1 MEEGSRREIIKL
13 ADYTEKTRMTK
24 IKFGTDGWRA
34 IIAKEYTVDNVA
46 RVSIAVAKWLKT
58 KKAGAKVVVGHDCRF
73 GGAMFVETVIKVLT
87 QTGISVVTTDKGFVS
102 TPMISYATTELGADL
117 GIVIT
122 ASHNPPSYNGY
133 KLKGHF
139 GGPLSPEEVDEIEQI
154 IPDEN
159 ELQLDQIDL
168 TATANKSLIEIVDLE
183 QMYIDKVKSTFDLD
197 LIANAKFGWA
207 YDAMYGAGQSVMQKL
222 LPNIAFLHCD
232 ENPSFKGQA
241 PEPIA
246 KNLKEFSA
254 LMAGDDKLH
263 CGLATD
269 GDADRIGLYNAS
281 GEFVDSHHIILL
293 TIHYLV
299 KYKGL
304 SGKVVTGFSSTPR
317 IKAMCAHYGLEHN
330 EVKIGFKYIAGKMAV
345 PEEDVLLGGEESGGI
360 ALKTFIPERDGIWMG
375 LTIWE
380 FMAKTGKSLEEL
392 IAEVYEIVGPFAF
405 ERSDL
410 HISDDLKHTIIDKC
424 KKDSFHMFGKYQV
437 QKVDDLD
444 GFKYHFDENRWL
456 MIRPSGTEP
465 VLRTYAE
472 APTLDEVRV
481 ILDAC
486 KLTIGA

>member
-1 MEEGSRREIIKL
+1 MN
-13 ADYTEKTRMTK
+13 K

-34 IIAKEYTVDNVA
+34 IIAEEYTVENVA
-46 RVSIAVAKWLKT
+46 RVSEAVAVWLNKNFE
-58 KKAGAKVVVGHDCRF
+58 KPKIVIGFDCRF
-73 GGAMFVETVIKVLT
+73 GGDLFMQTSIKVFLLHKVKV
-87 QTGISVVTTDKGFVS
+87 IYSNKGFVS
-102 TPMISYATTELGADL
+102 TPMVSFATVELGASL
-117 GIVIT
+117 GVVIT

-133 KLKGHF
+133 KLKGDF
-139 GGPLSPEEVDEIEQI
+139 GGPLLPDQVDEIEQI
-154 IPDEN
+154 IPDKSNLDWQNVSLAEALTN
-159 ELQLDQIDL
+159 RQIEL
-168 TATANKSLIEIVDLE
+168 VDLE
-183 QMYIDKVKSTFDLD
+183 QMYIDKVKANFDLD
-197 LIANAKFGWA
+197 LIANAPFGWA
-207 YDAMYGAGQSVMQKL
+207 YDAMYGAGQSVMKKL
-222 LPNIAFLHCD
+222 LPSISFLHCD
-232 ENPSFKGQA
+232 YNPSFNGQA
-241 PEPIA
+241 PEPID
-246 KNLKEFSA
+246 KNLREFSEM
-254 LMAGDDKLH
+254 MAANANLH

-269 GDADRIGLYNAS
+269 GDADRIGLYNS
-281 GEFVDSHHIILL
+281 TGEFIDSHHIILL

-317 IKAMCAHYGLEHN
+317 IKALCAHYGLEHV
-330 EVKIGFKYIAGKMAV
+330 EVKIGFKYIAGLMADSTQ
-345 PEEDVLLGGEESGGI
+345 DVLLGGEESGGI

-410 HISDDLKHTIIDKC
+410 HIKEEVKQDIIEKC
-424 KKDSFHMFGKYQV
+424 KADTFHMFGKYIV
-437 QKVDDLD
+437 SNVSTLD

-472 APTLDEVRV
+472 APTLKEVRV
-481 ILDAC
+481 ILEAC